1 MKKLI
6 SVVILLALCV
16 AAFAACKPGET
27 KKDALTLAK
36 EYIYTMYR
44 NEAEVTASDY
54 TRVGVVSIDG
64 VTYTVEWTANITSG
78 PADGVKTVK
87 SEDGSTVTVDI
98 DEKASADVV
107 YTLKATIKDAEGK
120 TAELSFNHKVPAFK
134 EFTWAEYVAAAKDD
148 TVIVKG
154 VITAIMAKS
163 KGNSYNCLYLQDNDG
178 GYYAYNMATDP
189 VTDDKLEVGM
199 TVRVTGTRD
208 TYNGTYEIMK
218 ATVEIVDSNKTP
230 ATAVDFT
237 EKYQKATSLKDE
249 ALTAQQGMLVT
260 LKGVEITGEDTSGG
274 YYKFKLGEFESYI
287 RISSSVCPIT
297 KDEQETL
304 KKGHAEHTGWTANV
318 TGIICVYDGAFYL
331 TPASADAFEYVG
343 LPQKDD
349 AGMVAFEKDG
359 LSVVSTVTADTEIEL
374 PSAGKTYDKV
384 AITWESDNAAAVVAN
399 GKLTIKLPDT
409 DATVKLTATL
419 KCGSV
424 TETRVFEIKLVAT
437 EMSYAEIVDAAYKLE
452 AGASLPGTCRLF
464 GKIIKIDTAWS
475 DQYKNITV
483 TIEVAGL
490 TDKPIQCFRL
500 VGDGAEALAVGD
512 EITVEGVIKNYNGTV
527 EFDAKCKLI
536 GKGEHIDQSKTV
548 DAAYSLAAGES
559 MSSPVV
565 LKGVIS
571 KIDTAWSDQYK
582 NITVTIIVDGITDKP
597 IVCFRL
603 KGDDADKLAE
613 GQTIN
618 VYGTIKNYNGTVEF
632 DAGCLLIAD
641 DDVAAVKTVISAYKL
656 AENTALD
663 GEKTLIGLITKVDTP
678 YSEQYQNITVTIT
691 VAGISDKPI
700 QCFRMVGEGAANLA
714 EGQFIAVTGTLKN
727 YNGTV
732 EFDAKCTFHVVMP
745 SCIPQE

>member
-452 AGASLPGTCRLF
+452 AGASLPGTYRLF
-464 GKIIKIDTAWS
+464 GKIIKIDTPWS
-475 DQYKNITV
+475 EQYKNITV

-618 VYGTIKNYNGTVEF
+618 VYGTIKNYQGTVEF

-656 AENTALD
+656 AQDTALD
-663 GEKTLIGLITKVDTP
+663 GEKTLTGVITKIDTP

-691 VAGISDKPI
+691 VAGISDKTI

-714 EGQFIAVTGTLKN
+714 EGQVITVTGTLKN
-727 YNGTV
+727 FKGTV
-732 EFDAKCTFHVVMP
+732 EFDAKCTFKLG
-745 SCIPQE
+745 

>member
-120 TAELSFNHKVPAFK
+120 TAELSFDHKVPAFK

-237 EKYQKATSLKDE
+237 ERYQKATSLKDE

-274 YYKFKLGEFESYI
+274 YYKFKLGEYESYI

-475 DQYKNITV
+475 DQFKNITV

-490 TDKPIQCFRL
+490 TDKPIMCFRL
-500 VGDGAEALAVGD
+500 TGDGAESLAVGD
-512 EITVEGVIKNYNGTV
+512 EITVEGAIKNYNGTI
-527 EFDAKCKLI
+527 EFDSGCRFI

-548 DAAYSLAAGES
+548 NAAYSLAEGES
-559 MSSPVV
+559 MSSPVI

-597 IVCFRL
+597 IMCFRL
-603 KGDDADKLAE
+603 KGEGADKLAE

-618 VYGTIKNYNGTVEF
+618 VYGTIKNYQGTVEF

-656 AENTALD
+656 AQDTALD
-663 GEKTLIGLITKVDTP
+663 GEKTLTGVITKIDTP

-691 VAGISDKPI
+691 VAGISDKTI

-714 EGQFIAVTGTLKN
+714 EGQVITVTGTLKN
-727 YNGTV
+727 FKGTV
-732 EFDAKCTFHVVMP
+732 EFDAKCTFKLG
-745 SCIPQE
+745 

>member
-452 AGASLPGTCRLF
+452 AGAALPGTYRLF
-464 GKIIKIDTAWS
+464 GKIIKIDTPWS
-475 DQYKNITV
+475 EQYKNITV

-512 EITVEGVIKNYNGTV
+512 EITVEGVIKNYNGTI
-527 EFDAKCKLI
+527 EFDSGCRFI

-548 DAAYSLAAGES
+548 NAAYSLAEGES
-559 MSSPVV
+559 MSSPVI

-597 IVCFRL
+597 IMCFRL
-603 KGDDADKLAE
+603 KGEGADKLAE

-618 VYGTIKNYNGTVEF
+618 VYGTIKNYQGTVEF

-656 AENTALD
+656 AQDTALD
-663 GEKTLIGLITKVDTP
+663 GEKTLTGVITKIDTP
-678 YSEQYQNITVTIT
+678 YSEQYKNITVTIT
-691 VAGISDKPI
+691 VAGISDKTI

-714 EGQFIAVTGTLKN
+714 EGQVITVTGTLKN
-727 YNGTV
+727 FKGTV
-732 EFDAKCTFHVVMP
+732 EFDAKCTFKLG
-745 SCIPQE
+745 

>member
-349 AGMVAFEKDG
+349 AGMVAFEKDA

-490 TDKPIQCFRL
+490 TDKPIMCFRL
-500 VGDGAEALAVGD
+500 KGDGAESLAVGD
-512 EITVEGVIKNYNGTV
+512 EITVEGAIKNYNGTI
-527 EFDAKCKLI
+527 EFDSGCRFI

-548 DAAYSLAAGES
+548 NAAYSLAEGES
-559 MSSPVV
+559 MSSPVI

-597 IVCFRL
+597 IMCFRL
-603 KGDDADKLAE
+603 KGEGADKLAE

-618 VYGTIKNYNGTVEF
+618 VYGTIKNYQGTVEF

-656 AENTALD
+656 AQDTALD
-663 GEKTLIGLITKVDTP
+663 GEKTLTGVITKIDTP

-691 VAGISDKPI
+691 VAGISDKTI

-714 EGQFIAVTGTLKN
+714 EGQVITVTGTLKN
-727 YNGTV
+727 FKGTV
-732 EFDAKCTFHVVMP
+732 EFDAKCTFKLG
-745 SCIPQE
+745 

>member
-120 TAELSFNHKVPAFK
+120 TAELSFDHKVPAFK

-237 EKYQKATSLKDE
+237 ERYQKATSLKDE

-274 YYKFKLGEFESYI
+274 YYKFKLGEYESYI

-374 PSAGKTYDKV
+374 PSVGKTYDKV

-475 DQYKNITV
+475 NQFKNITV

-490 TDKPIQCFRL
+490 TDKPIMCFRL
-500 VGDGAEALAVGD
+500 TGDGAESLAVGD
-512 EITVEGVIKNYNGTV
+512 EITVEGAIKNYNGTI
-527 EFDAKCKLI
+527 EFDSGCRFI

-548 DAAYSLAAGES
+548 GAAYSLAEGES
-559 MSSPVV
+559 MSSPVI

-597 IVCFRL
+597 IMCFRL
-603 KGDDADKLAE
+603 KGEGADKLAE

-618 VYGTIKNYNGTVEF
+618 VYGTIKNYQGTVEF

-656 AENTALD
+656 AQDTALD
-663 GEKTLIGLITKVDTP
+663 GEKTLTGVITKIDTP

-691 VAGISDKPI
+691 VAGISDKTI

-714 EGQFIAVTGTLKN
+714 EGQVITVTGTLKN
-727 YNGTV
+727 FKGTV
-732 EFDAKCTFHVVMP
+732 EFDAKCTFKLG
-745 SCIPQE
+745 

>member
-107 YTLKATIKDAEGK
+107 YTLKATIKDADGK

-374 PSAGKTYDKV
+374 PSVGKTYDKV

-490 TDKPIQCFRL
+490 TDKPIICFRL
-500 VGDGAEALAVGD
+500 KGDGAESLAVGD
-512 EITVEGVIKNYNGTV
+512 EITVEGAIKNYNGTI
-527 EFDAKCKLI
+527 EFDSGCRFI

-548 DAAYSLAAGES
+548 NAAYSLAEGES
-559 MSSPVV
+559 MSSPVI

-597 IVCFRL
+597 IMCFRL
-603 KGDDADKLAE
+603 KGEGADKLAE

-618 VYGTIKNYNGTVEF
+618 VYGTIKNYQGTVEF

-656 AENTALD
+656 AQDTALD
-663 GEKTLIGLITKVDTP
+663 GEKTLTGVITKIDTP
-678 YSEQYQNITVTIT
+678 YSEQYKNITVTIT
-691 VAGISDKPI
+691 VAGISDKTI

-714 EGQFIAVTGTLKN
+714 EGQVITVTGTLKN
-727 YNGTV
+727 FKGTV
-732 EFDAKCTFHVVMP
+732 EFDAKCTFKLG
-745 SCIPQE
+745 

>member
-490 TDKPIQCFRL
+490 TDKPIICFRL
-500 VGDGAEALAVGD
+500 KGDGAESLAVGD
-512 EITVEGVIKNYNGTV
+512 EITVEGAIKNYNGTI
-527 EFDAKCKLI
+527 EFDSGCRFI

-548 DAAYSLAAGES
+548 GAAYSLAEGES
-559 MSSPVV
+559 MSSPVI

-571 KIDTAWSDQYK
+571 KIDTAWSDQFK

-597 IVCFRL
+597 IMCFRL
-603 KGDDADKLAE
+603 KGEGADKLAE

-618 VYGTIKNYNGTVEF
+618 VYGTIKNYQGTVEF

-656 AENTALD
+656 AQDTALD
-663 GEKTLIGLITKVDTP
+663 GEKTLTGVITKIDTP
-678 YSEQYQNITVTIT
+678 YSEQYKNITVTIT
-691 VAGISDKPI
+691 VAGISDKTI

-714 EGQFIAVTGTLKN
+714 EGQVITVTGTLKN
-727 YNGTV
+727 FKGTV
-732 EFDAKCTFHVVMP
+732 EFDAKCTFKLG
-745 SCIPQE
+745 

>member
-452 AGASLPGTCRLF
+452 AGAALPGTYRLF
-464 GKIIKIDTAWS
+464 GKIIKIDTPWS
-475 DQYKNITV
+475 EQYKNITV

-548 DAAYSLAAGES
+548 NAAYSLAEGES
-559 MSSPVV
+559 MSSPVI

-597 IVCFRL
+597 IMCFRL
-603 KGDDADKLAE
+603 KGEGADKLAE

-618 VYGTIKNYNGTVEF
+618 VYGTIKNYQGTVEF

-656 AENTALD
+656 AQDTALD
-663 GEKTLIGLITKVDTP
+663 GEKTLTGVITKIDTP

-691 VAGISDKPI
+691 VAGISDKTI

-714 EGQFIAVTGTLKN
+714 EGQVITVTGTLKN
-727 YNGTV
+727 FKGTV
-732 EFDAKCTFHVVMP
+732 EFDAKCTFKLG
-745 SCIPQE
+745 

>member
-120 TAELSFNHKVPAFK
+120 TAELSFDHKVPAFK

-237 EKYQKATSLKDE
+237 ERYQKATSLKDE

-274 YYKFKLGEFESYI
+274 YYKFKLGEYESYI

-331 TPASADAFEYVG
+331 TPASADAFEYVA

-374 PSAGKTYDKV
+374 PSVGKTYDKV

-475 DQYKNITV
+475 DQFKNITV

-490 TDKPIQCFRL
+490 TDKPIMCFRL
-500 VGDGAEALAVGD
+500 TGDGAESLAVGD
-512 EITVEGVIKNYNGTV
+512 EITVEGAIKNYNGTI
-527 EFDAKCKLI
+527 EFDSGCRFI

-548 DAAYSLAAGES
+548 GAAYSLAEGES
-559 MSSPVV
+559 MSSPVI

-571 KIDTAWSDQYK
+571 KIDTAWSDQFK

-597 IVCFRL
+597 IKCFRL
-603 KGDDADKLAE
+603 KGEGADKLAE

-618 VYGTIKNYNGTVEF
+618 VYGTIKNYQGTVEF

-641 DDVAAVKTVISAYKL
+641 DDVADVKTVISAYKL
-656 AENTALD
+656 AKDTALD
-663 GEKTLIGLITKVDTP
+663 GEKTLTGVITKIDTP

-691 VAGISDKPI
+691 VAGISDKTI

-714 EGQFIAVTGTLKN
+714 EGQVITVTGTLKN

-732 EFDAKCTFHVVMP
+732 EFDAKCTFKLG
-745 SCIPQE
+745 

>member
-107 YTLKATIKDAEGK
+107 YTLKATIKDADGK

-318 TGIICVYDGAFYL
+318 TAIICVYDGAFYL

-452 AGASLPGTCRLF
+452 AGAALPGTYRLF

-475 DQYKNITV
+475 DQFKNITV

-490 TDKPIQCFRL
+490 TDKPIMCFRL
-500 VGDGAEALAVGD
+500 TGDGAESLAVGD
-512 EITVEGVIKNYNGTV
+512 EITVEGAIKNYNGTI
-527 EFDAKCKLI
+527 EFDSGCRFI

-548 DAAYSLAAGES
+548 NAAYSLAEGES
-559 MSSPVV
+559 MSSPVI

-597 IVCFRL
+597 IKCFRL
-603 KGDDADKLAE
+603 KGEGADKLAE

-618 VYGTIKNYNGTVEF
+618 VYGTIKNYQGTVEF
-632 DAGCLLIAD
+632 DSGCLLIAD
-641 DDVAAVKTVISAYKL
+641 GDVAAVKTVISAYKL
-656 AENTALD
+656 AQDTALD
-663 GEKTLIGLITKVDTP
+663 GEKTLTGVITKIDTP
-678 YSEQYQNITVTIT
+678 YSEQYKNITVTIT
-691 VAGISDKPI
+691 VAGISDKTI

-714 EGQFIAVTGTLKN
+714 EGQVITVTGTLKN
-727 YNGTV
+727 YQGTV
-732 EFDAKCTFHVVMP
+732 EFDAKCTFKLG
-745 SCIPQE
+745 

>member
-120 TAELSFNHKVPAFK
+120 TAELSFDHKVPAFK

-237 EKYQKATSLKDE
+237 EKYQKATSLKEE

-475 DQYKNITV
+475 DQFKNITV

-490 TDKPIQCFRL
+490 TDKPIMCFRL
-500 VGDGAEALAVGD
+500 TGDGAESLAVGD
-512 EITVEGVIKNYNGTV
+512 EITVEGAIKNYNGTI
-527 EFDAKCKLI
+527 EFDSGCRFI

-548 DAAYSLAAGES
+548 NAAYSLAEGES
-559 MSSPVV
+559 MSSPVI

-597 IVCFRL
+597 IMCFRL
-603 KGDDADKLAE
+603 KGEGADKLAE

-618 VYGTIKNYNGTVEF
+618 VYGTIKNYQGTVEF

-656 AENTALD
+656 AQDTALD
-663 GEKTLIGLITKVDTP
+663 GEKTLTGVITKIDTP
-678 YSEQYQNITVTIT
+678 YSEQYKNITVTIT
-691 VAGISDKPI
+691 VAGISDKTI

-714 EGQFIAVTGTLKN
+714 EGQVITVTGTLKN
-727 YNGTV
+727 FKGTV
-732 EFDAKCTFHVVMP
+732 EFDAKCTFKLG
-745 SCIPQE
+745 

>member
-120 TAELSFNHKVPAFK
+120 TAELSFDHKVPAFK

-475 DQYKNITV
+475 DQYKKITV
-483 TIEVAGL
+483 TIDVAGL
-490 TDKPIQCFRL
+490 TDKPIMCFPL
-500 VGDGAEALAVGD
+500 KGDGAESLAVGD
-512 EITVEGVIKNYNGTV
+512 EITVEGAIKNYNGTI
-527 EFDAKCKLI
+527 EFDSGCRFI

-548 DAAYSLAAGES
+548 NAAYSLAEGES
-559 MSSPVV
+559 MSSPVI

-597 IVCFRL
+597 IMCFRL
-603 KGDDADKLAE
+603 KGEGADKLAE

-618 VYGTIKNYNGTVEF
+618 VYGTIKNYQGTVEF

-656 AENTALD
+656 AQDTALD
-663 GEKTLIGLITKVDTP
+663 GEKTLTGVITKIDTP

-691 VAGISDKPI
+691 VAGISDKTI

-714 EGQFIAVTGTLKN
+714 EGQVITVTGTLKN
-727 YNGTV
+727 FKGTV
-732 EFDAKCTFHVVMP
+732 EFDAKCTFVLG
-745 SCIPQE
+745 

>member
-424 TETRVFEIKLVAT
+424 TEIRVFEIKLVAT

-452 AGASLPGTCRLF
+452 AGAALPGTCRLF

-490 TDKPIQCFRL
+490 TDKPIICFRL
-500 VGDGAEALAVGD
+500 KGDGAESLAVGD
-512 EITVEGVIKNYNGTV
+512 EITVEGAIKNYNGTI
-527 EFDAKCKLI
+527 EFDSGCRFI

-548 DAAYSLAAGES
+548 NAAYSLAEGES
-559 MSSPVV
+559 MSSPVI

-597 IVCFRL
+597 IMCFRL
-603 KGDDADKLAE
+603 KGEGADKLAE

-618 VYGTIKNYNGTVEF
+618 VYGTIKNYQGTVEF

-656 AENTALD
+656 AQDTALD
-663 GEKTLIGLITKVDTP
+663 GEKTLTGVITKIDTP
-678 YSEQYQNITVTIT
+678 YSEQYKNITVTIT
-691 VAGISDKPI
+691 VAGISDKTI

-714 EGQFIAVTGTLKN
+714 EGQVITVTGTLKN
-727 YNGTV
+727 FKGTV
-732 EFDAKCTFHVVMP
+732 EFDAKCTFKLG
-745 SCIPQE
+745 

>member
-374 PSAGKTYDKV
+374 PSVGKTYDKV

-452 AGASLPGTCRLF
+452 AGAALPGTYRLF
-464 GKIIKIDTAWS
+464 GKIIKIDTPWS
-475 DQYKNITV
+475 EQYKNITV

-548 DAAYSLAAGES
+548 NAAYSLAEGES
-559 MSSPVV
+559 MASPVI

-597 IVCFRL
+597 IMCFRL
-603 KGDDADKLAE
+603 KGEGADKLAE

-618 VYGTIKNYNGTVEF
+618 VYGTIKNYQGTVEF

-656 AENTALD
+656 AQDTALD
-663 GEKTLIGLITKVDTP
+663 GEKTLTGVITKIDTP

-691 VAGISDKPI
+691 VAGISDKTI

-714 EGQFIAVTGTLKN
+714 EGQVITVTGTLKN
-727 YNGTV
+727 FKGTV
-732 EFDAKCTFHVVMP
+732 EFDAKCTFKLG
-745 SCIPQE
+745 

>member
-452 AGASLPGTCRLF
+452 AGAALPGTCRLF

-490 TDKPIQCFRL
+490 TDKPIICFRL
-500 VGDGAEALAVGD
+500 KGDGAESLAVGD
-512 EITVEGVIKNYNGTV
+512 EITVEGAIKNYNGTI
-527 EFDAKCKLI
+527 EFDSGCRFI

-548 DAAYSLAAGES
+548 NAAYSLAEGES
-559 MSSPVV
+559 MSSPVI

-597 IVCFRL
+597 IMCFRL
-603 KGDDADKLAE
+603 KGEGADKLAE

-618 VYGTIKNYNGTVEF
+618 VYGTIKNYQGTVEF

-656 AENTALD
+656 AQDTALD
-663 GEKTLIGLITKVDTP
+663 GEKTLTGVITKIDTP
-678 YSEQYQNITVTIT
+678 YSEQYKNITVTIT
-691 VAGISDKPI
+691 VAGISDKTI

-714 EGQFIAVTGTLKN
+714 EGQVITVTGTLKN
-727 YNGTV
+727 FKGTV
-732 EFDAKCTFHVVMP
+732 EFDAKCTFKLG
-745 SCIPQE
+745 